1 MGGQDERLAEILSLS
16 IGDDRMLTRLY
27 LKNFRAFE
35 EQSVDLSKINLFFG
49 PNNAGKSSLLSALN
63 LVCQT
68 VKSSDIDADI
78 LLSGRFEDFGS
89 YYDMVNGND
98 ESKQITILI
107 EAELAIPHR
116 SYVHPKHG
124 GRQLRIKETKQRGH
138 LEIKIGYRKDRHEV
152 RLLASEIRIPEENL
166 LIRTRRNQLGRHV
179 VDSMKG
185 FKDLS
190 IEKMEQMVLVRNLI
204 PTVLVPLVSRDPA
217 YEELR
222 AIRSFTL
229 GMRREINKVEFIGP
243 FRSSPQRLY
252 LLTGE
257 SPANVGRHGERALE
271 IMMQDEKRKGREKK
285 ELMKLVSDWLKEAEI
300 ARRIYTMP
308 MTDRYFEV
316 IVQNFYT
323 GEEENLTDVG
333 FGCSQI
339 LPVLIAG
346 FNVEEGGIFIVQEP
360 EIHLHPKAQAELGSV
375 FKVLHKRGVQLIIET
390 HSEHLLLRLQ
400 SHVARGDIKAKDVNV
415 YYVDPA
421 AKRKRKKGKIITKI
435 EIGEEGYFTQEWP
448 RGFFPELLQEAERLA
463 GLSMKKERRKAE

>member
-1 MGGQDERLAEILSLS
+1 MF
-16 IGDDRMLTRLY
+16 TRLY

-35 EQSVDLSKINLFFG
+35 EESVELSKINLFFG

-68 VKSSDIDADI
+68 VQSSDIDADI

-107 EAELAIPHR
+107 EAELVVPKR
-116 SYVHPKHG
+116 SYVQPKRG
-124 GRQLRIKETKQRGH
+124 GRLLRIKETKHRGH
-138 LEIKIGYRKDRHEV
+138 LEIQIGYRKYRHEV
-152 RLLASEIRIPEENL
+152 RLLATEVRIPEENL

-190 IEKMEQMVLVRNLI
+190 IEKLDQMIFVRNLV
-204 PTVLVPLVSRDPA
+204 PTILLPLISHDAA

-222 AIRSFTL
+222 AIRSFTSAL
-229 GMRREINKVEFIGP
+229 RGQIKNVEFVGP
-243 FRSSPQRLY
+243 FRSNPQRLY

-271 IMMQDEKRKGREKK
+271 IMMQDEKRKGKEKK
-285 ELMKLVSDWLKEAEI
+285 ELMKLVSDWLKEAEV
-300 ARRIYTMP
+300 AKRIFTVP

-316 IVQNFYT
+316 IVENFYT

-390 HSEHLLLRLQ
+390 HSEHLLLRIQ

-415 YYVDPA
+415 YYIDPA
-421 AKRKRKKGKIITKI
+421 AKRKRKKAKTITKI
-435 EIGEEGYFTQEWP
+435 EIGEDGYFLKEWP
-448 RGFFPELLQEAERLA
+448 RGFFPERLQEAERLA
-463 GLSMKKERRKAE
+463 GLSITKQRLKVK